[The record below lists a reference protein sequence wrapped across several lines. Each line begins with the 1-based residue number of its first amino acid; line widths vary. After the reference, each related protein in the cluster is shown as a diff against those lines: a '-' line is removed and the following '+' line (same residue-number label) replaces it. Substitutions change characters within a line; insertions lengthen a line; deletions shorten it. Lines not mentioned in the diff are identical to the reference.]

1 MKIREINQ
9 INKNNISSLSYK
21 NRVHEK
27 KINQRMK
34 LFVKDYIQDDG
45 TLFIPESKNEKIIID
60 LNDDINNN
68 ESKNSYFMRH

>member
-34 LFVKDYIQDDG
+34 
-45 TLFIPESKNEKIIID
+45 
-60 LNDDINNN
+60 
-68 ESKNSYFMRH
+68 